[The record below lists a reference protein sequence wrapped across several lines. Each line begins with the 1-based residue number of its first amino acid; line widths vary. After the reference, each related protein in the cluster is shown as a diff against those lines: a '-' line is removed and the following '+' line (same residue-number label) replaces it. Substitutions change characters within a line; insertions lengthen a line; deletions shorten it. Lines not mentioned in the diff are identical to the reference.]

1 MMKIE
6 HALWVNDL
14 EAMKEILPRPIFQ
27 PPLTNVITI
36 LRPAL
41 ARTF

>member
-1 MMKIE
+1 MKIE
-6 HALWVNDL
+6 HVALWVNDL
-14 EAMKEILPRPIFQ
+14 EAIKEFYQTYFRLPP
-27 PPLTNVITI
+27 TNATTI